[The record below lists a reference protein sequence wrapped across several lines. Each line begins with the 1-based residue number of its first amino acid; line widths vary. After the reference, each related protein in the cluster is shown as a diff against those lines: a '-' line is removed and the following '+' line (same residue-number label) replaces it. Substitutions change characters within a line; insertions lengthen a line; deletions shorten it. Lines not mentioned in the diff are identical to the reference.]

1 MKETEEVKKAKAAA
15 VAKLSALLRESF
27 PMQSELARRLGIAV
41 AIVSRWYRGAA
52 FPSPRYA
59 AQLAEL
65 LKLDPA
71 ALDLGAA
78 IALGAFS
85 PKALKVEAL
94 YLGGAPPALSYI
106 EISPA
111 LFSLSAR
118 SARAPRSTLSN
129 PAPWRPGARDLGGR
143 RCPG

>member
-1 MKETEEVKKAKAAA
+1 MRYAEEVKKAKAAA
-15 VAKLSALLRESF
+15 GAKLSALLRESF
-27 PMQSELARRLGIAV
+27 PTQSELARRLGIPV

-52 FPSPRYA
+52 FPSTKYA

-71 ALDLGAA
+71 AQIPGAA
-78 IALGAFS
+78 TAPGAFS

-94 YLGGAPPALSYI
+94 DPGGAPPALSYI
-106 EISPA
+106 EVSPA

-129 PAPWRPGARDLGGR
+129 SAPWRPPRSR
-143 RCPG
+143 RRAAV

>member
-1 MKETEEVKKAKAAA
+1 MKETEEVKRAKAAA
-15 VAKLSALLRESF
+15 GAKLSALLRESF
-27 PMQSELARRLGIAV
+27 PIQSE
-41 AIVSRWYRGAA
+41 
-52 FPSPRYA
+52 
-59 AQLAEL
+59 LAEL

-94 YLGGAPPALSYI
+94 DLGAAPPALSYI

-111 LFSLSAR
+111 LFSLSSC
-118 SARAPRSTLSN
+118 SARAPRSTL
-129 PAPWRPGARDLGGR
+129 
-143 RCPG
+143 